1 MVRGVEGHYLLL
13 DVLPVGRLRSATVL
27 HRPKEGAAA
36 ILRAMSERTAASAP
50 KVSIVATTHNQE
62 NYVRQAFDSFLAQR
76 TDFPVEIIVAD
87 DASTDST
94 PSVIREYT
102 DKYPHLFRP
111 ILRPENL
118 GLNRNMTGAL
128 SAARGEYVALC
139 EADDYWTDP
148 LKLSK
153 QVAFLDR
160 HPATTVC
167 FHPVRVVW
175 EDGYAKDSRFPPP
188 HLRGN
193 LTVDALLLMNFIQ
206 TNSVVY
212 RRLQRYDDIPA
223 DVMPLDWYLHVRH
236 AARGGIGMLPDTMSV
251 YRRHSKGMWHNQ
263 VADPPKFWLT
273 MGSGHAAT
281 FDAMLDLFPDDPERE
296 KLIAAMADWILRQIA
311 NVPGAQGRAVL
322 EETIATYPRMAEL
335 AMKYRWAS
343 RSQRLKE
350 SWRRFALVAPH
361 AKGMVEIW
369 PFSLQHRQPHH
380 GGDASRPL
388 GEQYAATDAR
398 K

>member
-1 MVRGVEGHYLLL
+1 MTDG
-13 DVLPVGRLRSATVL
+13 PAATS
-27 HRPKEGAAA
+27 PKV
-36 ILRAMSERTAASAP
+36 SP

-62 NYVRQAFDSFLAQR
+62 GYARQAFDSFLAQR

-102 DKYPHLFRP
+102 EKYPHLFRP
-111 ILRPENL
+111 IFRPENL

-128 SAARGEYVALC
+128 SASRGEYVALC

-148 LKLSK
+148 LKLAK

-175 EDGYAKDSRFPPP
+175 EDGYAKESTFPPP

-212 RRLQRYDDIPA
+212 RRLERYDDIPA

-236 AARGGIGMLPDTMSV
+236 AARGDIGMLPDIMSV
-251 YRRHSKGMWHNQ
+251 YRRHAKGMWHNQ

-273 MGSGHAAT
+273 LGPGHAAT
-281 FDAMLDLFPDDPERE
+281 FDAMLEIFPDDPERE
-296 KLIAAMADWILRQIA
+296 ELIAAMADWTLRQIA

-322 EETIATYPRMAEL
+322 EETIAKYPRMAEL
-335 AMKYRWAS
+335 AMRYRWAP
-343 RSQRLKE
+343 RSQRRKQW
-350 SWRRFALVAPH
+350 WRRFVLVAPH
-361 AKGMVEIW
+361 AKGMVDVW
-369 PFSLQHRQPHH
+369 PFSVAHRQPQHS
-380 GGDASRPL
+380 GNALRPL
-388 GEQYAATDAR
+388 GERYAATDAR

>member
-1 MVRGVEGHYLLL
+1 M
-13 DVLPVGRLRSATVL
+13 
-27 HRPKEGAAA
+27 
-36 ILRAMSERTAASAP
+36 
-50 KVSIVATTHNQE
+50 
-62 NYVRQAFDSFLAQR
+62 
-76 TDFPVEIIVAD
+76 
-87 DASTDST
+87 
-94 PSVIREYT
+94 
-102 DKYPHLFRP
+102 
-111 ILRPENL
+111 
-118 GLNRNMTGAL
+118 
-128 SAARGEYVALC
+128 
-139 EADDYWTDP
+139 TDP

-223 DVMPLDWYLHVRH
+223 DVMPLDWYLHRTPCRPWRH
-236 AARGGIGMLPDTMSV
+236 RDAARHHVCLPPSFKGHVAQPGCGSTEILADSGLGACGHV
-251 YRRHSKGMWHNQ
+251 RR
-263 VADPPKFWLT
+263 
-273 MGSGHAAT
+273 
-281 FDAMLDLFPDDPERE
+281 DARPFPGRSRARETHRRNGRLDLAPDRE
-296 KLIAAMADWILRQIA
+296 CARRS
-311 NVPGAQGRAVL
+311 GRAVL
-322 EETIATYPRMAEL
+322 EETIASYPRMAEL

-369 PFSLQHRQPHH
+369 PFSLQHRQPQH
-380 GGDASRPL
+380 GGDALRPL
-388 GEQYAATDAR
+388 GERYAATDAR